1 MYMFILCSSVIG
13 FFIGNMISPSTR
25 FAKKEISYWRG
36 LSGDFKKQLKAEKR
50 ASGSDNDL
58 DSLLDGDL
66 NLSNILKFAQKNP
79 AIVEQVKSAIG
90 GLGAKPEIDDKSAFT
105 DGRLR

>member
-1 MYMFILCSSVIG
+1 
-13 FFIGNMISPSTR
+13 MISPSTR

-50 ASGSDNDL
+50 SNSSDGIE
-58 DSLLDGDL
+58 SLMDGDL
-66 NLSNILKFAQKNP
+66 SIGNLLKFAQKNP
-79 AIVEQVKSAIG
+79 EIVNQFKDAFSS
-90 GLGAKPEIDDKSAFT
+90 LGQKPAIDDKTAFT

>member
-50 ASGSDNDL
+50 SNSSDGIE
-58 DSLLDGDL
+58 SLMDGDL
-66 NLSNILKFAQKNP
+66 SLGNIIKFAQKNP
-79 AIVEQVKSAIG
+79 EIVGQVKDALS
-90 GLGAKPEIDDKSAFT
+90 GLGGSKPAIDDKTAFS